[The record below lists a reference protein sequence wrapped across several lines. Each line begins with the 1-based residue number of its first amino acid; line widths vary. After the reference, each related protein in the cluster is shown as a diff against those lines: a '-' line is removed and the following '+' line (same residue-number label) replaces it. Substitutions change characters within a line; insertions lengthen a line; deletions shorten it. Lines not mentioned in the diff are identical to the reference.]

1 MTTIRLRTESGDRPA
16 AASYPT
22 ENPMTSHLSVDTP
35 VRAIPGDAATD
46 LPRSTSVHLL
56 HEELARAQIHER
68 VRKSSKTRQAAQLVR
83 ARRLSRK
90 NHRTALRARL
100 IRARFG

>member
-1 MTTIRLRTESGDRPA
+1 MTTIRLRTEPRDRRA
-16 AASYPT
+16 AASDPT
-22 ENPMTSHLSVDTP
+22 EIPMTREPAVDSRT
-35 VRAIPGDAATD
+35 REIPGYAATD

>member
-1 MTTIRLRTESGDRPA
+1 MTTIRLRTESGECPA

-22 ENPMTSHLSVDTP
+22 ENPMTRDLSVDTP
-35 VRAIPGDAATD
+35 ARAIPGDAATD

-68 VRKSSKTRQAAQLVR
+68 VSKSSKTRQATQLVR

-90 NHRTALRARL
+90 SREAALRARL